1 MKQRITG
8 EEMRMASQTGGRVK
22 ASVAIR
28 PEQGAAVTG
37 FLFVALRKIYIYI
50 KRLVVQCW

>member
-37 FLFVALRKIYIYI
+37 FLFVTLRKIYIYI